1 MSWRTGADLFW
12 DFWPKVKASITDDEH
27 RAAFAS
33 ELVALFLDDDV
44 DPGDL
49 RGADPEID
57 RIMDELD
64 PEL

>member
-12 DFWPKVKASITDDEH
+12 DFWPKVKAGIRDDEH
-27 RAAFAS
+27 RAAFAG
-33 ELVALFLDDDV
+33 ELVALFLDHDV
-44 DPGDL
+44 DPLDL
-49 RGADPEID
+49 RGTDPEID